1 MDEFGVP
8 IFRSSQVPHH
18 ILEGYDIKVDL
29 SDRVVQ
35 EDGRHDPNKLK
46 ERKTIDVPN
55 GEARS
60 DLNYNPTDNE
70 GNQLPRA
77 LDIALCARLTRKS
90 FNTNSGVMFH
100 TDHKWMEWMLSDAM
114 DVQPLRIDLA
124 AQNEYAKCDLFNSS
138 VYVRKKYVDAISY
151 RYISVEDD
159 SKGCNH
165 TRVYSVNHLINCG
178 LYNVAQEC
186 AYAFKDTNTLIVNSQ
201 RETTSEPFQP
211 GNPKIGSLGRRARVD
226 MADPGYP
233 LFRAGLLQ
241 IIVNGDIP
249 ADIRSEMDRLNQ
261 IREAWKRDKNTREVR
276 ALDLCVLLSK
286 IGRIKMNMEEEP
298 KDEGVMSL
306 RFQGKIDAMFF
317 SENTEKTNIM
327 RDGSGRTDDER
338 FYALLLICAT
348 DAFSRR
354 IWRTNPYPCLRG
366 TLIAAECVLGDPYK
380 TLRRKFDWSVRHAG
394 DKMPEGSSYVFTR
407 INLFDTD
414 KAPGSRVIHWIQETL
429 PVIKTT
435 WAEGC
440 SLADEASDDHLH
452 CKIDHAQY
460 RDLVSRVIN
469 GGWDQENFKI
479 HKLFVERGNIFL
491 MDFEKDAKITTQS
504 EVEYPYYYDTWIY
517 APIFSTRYKITETEI
532 ANAKSLD
539 PAIKR
544 TLAPLS
550 DDPVALQLRAVGHLY
565 DTRPAIMGQT
575 LSPRQNQTALHKTLL
590 DDPEN
595 DRYYEARS
603 IKKVD
608 NPCSVHYTSSFILQ
622 KISELVLSLMIYHI
636 EHDWEPLKQYTH
648 PEISTEFGE
657 ISCEICDISQ
667 LTVLLIDLFFENR
680 RTVRPSEET
689 RYIIHQI
696 RESRGDGRLKMLER
710 FFPAYGQ
717 ALRKIESATEVGH
730 ITMLNFLPFFFL
742 LGDNIIYK
750 HREWTVPILIYTDGV
765 MIWPAQVGANYNR
778 FGFCG
783 FLNYMRFHAGSQLRS
798 KVLDDAEKTIAK
810 EMLKYYMKT
819 DIFSGGVQKNI
830 RVTKSMQMEIY
841 HSSLCGGL
849 SDAVVYALP
858 ISFPIK
864 CLTLIIIGDDLVEP
878 QLRISRVMD
887 YFKHVS
893 EHVRGVA
900 SISISRNGDVSTY
913 SRGIVHVE
921 LLKKNILKYQFQVA
935 LLKVKGY
942 VFGNDEM
949 LIKLLNV

>member
-1 MDEFGVP
+1 MDEFGIP
-8 IFRSSQVPHH
+8 ILRSSQVPHH
-18 ILEGYDIKVDL
+18 ILEGYDVKIDL

-35 EDGRHDPNKLK
+35 NDGRHDPRKLK
-46 ERKTIDVPN
+46 ERKTIDIPD
-55 GEARS
+55 GEVRS

-90 FNTNSGVMFH
+90 LNTNSGVTFY

-124 AQNEYAKCDLFNSS
+124 AQNEFAKCDLFNSS
-138 VYVRKKYVDAISY
+138 VYVRKKYADAISY
-151 RYISVEDD
+151 RYISIEDE
-159 SKGCNH
+159 SKGCDH
-165 TRVYSVNHLINCG
+165 TQVYNVHHLINCG
-178 LYNVAQEC
+178 MYNVEQEC
-186 AYAFKDTNTLIVNSQ
+186 AFALKDTNTLIVNSQ
-201 RETTSEPFQP
+201 RETTDEPFQA

-226 MADPGYP
+226 MTDPSYP

-241 IIVNGDIP
+241 IIVNGTTP
-249 ADIRSEMDRLNQ
+249 ADIRNEMDRLNQ

-286 IGRIKMNMEEEP
+286 MGRIKVDMEEEP

-306 RFQGKIDAMFF
+306 KFQGKIDAMFF

-354 IWRTNPYPCLRG
+354 IWRSNPYPCLRG

-394 DKMPEGSSYVFTR
+394 DKALEGSSYVFTR

-414 KAPGSRVIHWIQETL
+414 KTPGSRVIHWTQETL
-429 PVIKTT
+429 PALKTT

-440 SLADEASDDHLH
+440 PFKDEAPDDDLH
-452 CKIDHAQY
+452 CKIDDGQY

-491 MDFEKDAKITTQS
+491 MDFEKDAKITAQS

-517 APIFSTRYKITETEI
+517 APIFNTKYKIAETEI
-532 ANAKSLD
+532 ANAKSPD
-539 PAIKR
+539 PSVKR

-550 DDPVALQLRAVGHLY
+550 DDPVMLQLRVVGHLY
-565 DTRPAIMGQT
+565 DTRPAVMGRT
-575 LSPRQNQTALHKTLL
+575 LSARQNQTALHKALL
-590 DDPEN
+590 DDPDN
-595 DRYYEARS
+595 KRYYEARS
-603 IKKVD
+603 IKKVES
-608 NPCSVHYTSSFILQ
+608 PCSVHYTSSFILQ
-622 KISELVLSLMIYHI
+622 KISELTLSLMIYHV

-648 PEISTEFGE
+648 PSVLTDFSEIS
-657 ISCEICDISQ
+657 SEICDISQ
-667 LTVLLIDLFFENR
+667 LVVLLIDLFFENR
-680 RTVRPSEET
+680 RVVRPREEA
-689 RYIIHQI
+689 RYMIHQI
-696 RESRGDGRLKMLER
+696 RESRNSERLKTFER
-710 FFPAYGQ
+710 FFPAYGRT
-717 ALRKIESATEVGH
+717 LRAVESATDVGQ
-730 ITMLNFLPFFFL
+730 ITALNFLPFFFL

-750 HREWTVPILIYTDGV
+750 HREWVVPILIYADGV

-778 FGFCG
+778 FGFYG

-798 KVLDDAEKTIAK
+798 KTLDDAEKTIAK
-810 EMLKYYMKT
+810 GNLSYYMLT
-819 DIFSGGVQKNI
+819 DSDSGGVQKNV
-830 RVTKSMQMEIY
+830 RVTKSAQMEIY

-849 SDAVVYALP
+849 SDAIVYALP

-864 CLTLIIIGDDLVEP
+864 CLTLIVIGDDLVEP
-878 QLRISRVMD
+878 QLRVWRVMD

-893 EHVRGVA
+893 EHVRGVVA
-900 SISISRNGDVSTY
+900 ISISRNGDVSTF
-913 SRGIVHVE
+913 SRGIVHAE